1 MKKPYFLV
9 STLFLLQLFALA
21 VPLFATTTDAS
32 TPVADLPQTWLGM
45 KPEEAYRLLGAPA
58 EISAVADATGHLHV
72 IHYYPNYTYLF
83 WYDNHV
89 WQVRLD
95 KRYTGQFLGL
105 TMGMAQAAVTA
116 AMNKQLGPELASGP
130 DWAVWGLPYQI
141 FSRRLKLVFEGGK
154 LVDAFF
160 YRGDL

>member
-1 MKKPYFLV
+1 MKKPYFLL
-9 STLFLLQLFALA
+9 STIFLLELFAFA
-21 VPLFATTTDAS
+21 VPLSATTTADS
-32 TPVADLPQTWLGM
+32 TPVANLPQTWLGM

-58 EISAVADATGHLHV
+58 EISAVADDTGHLHV

-105 TMGMAQAAVTA
+105 TMGMSQADVTV

-130 DWAVWGLPYQI
+130 DWAVWSLPYQI